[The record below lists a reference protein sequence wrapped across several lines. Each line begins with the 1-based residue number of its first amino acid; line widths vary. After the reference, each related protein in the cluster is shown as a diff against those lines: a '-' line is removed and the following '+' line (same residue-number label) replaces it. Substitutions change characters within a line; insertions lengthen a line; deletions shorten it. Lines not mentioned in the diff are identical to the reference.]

1 MIDKEGYNYN
11 DTSFE
16 ATTIILI
23 LALVAI
29 VVFAFIGGAW
39 VISALFAVP
48 MVIGVMIMFTFIFAI
63 MVYFTKFI

>member
-1 MIDKEGYNYN
+1 MIDKEGYSYN

-16 ATTIILI
+16 VTTVILI

-39 VISALFAVP
+39 VVSALFGVP
-48 MVIGVMIMFTFIFAI
+48 MTVGAMIMFTLIFAI

>member
-1 MIDKEGYNYN
+1 MIDKEGYSYN

-16 ATTIILI
+16 VTTVILI

>member
-16 ATTIILI
+16 ITTIILI

-29 VVFAFIGGAW
+29 IIFAFIGGAW
-39 VISALFAVP
+39 VFSALFGVP
-48 MVIGVMIMFTFIFAI
+48 MIVGAMIMFVCIFAI

>member
-1 MIDKEGYNYN
+1 MIDKEGYNYDN
-11 DTSFE
+11 TSFE
-16 ATTIILI
+16 VTTIILI

-29 VVFAFIGGAW
+29 IIFAFIGGAW

>member
-16 ATTIILI
+16 VTTIILI

-39 VISALFAVP
+39 VVSALFAVP
-48 MVIGVMIMFTFIFAI
+48 MAVGAMIMFTFIFAV

>member
-1 MIDKEGYNYN
+1 MIDKEGYDYN

-16 ATTIILI
+16 VTTIILI

-29 VVFAFIGGAW
+29 VIFAFIGGAW
-39 VISALFAVP
+39 VFSTLLGVH
-48 MVIGVMIMFTFIFAI
+48 MVIGAMIMFLFIFAI

>member
-16 ATTIILI
+16 VTTIVLI

-29 VVFAFIGGAW
+29 VIFAFIGGAW
-39 VISALFAVP
+39 VISAIFGVP
-48 MVIGVMIMFTFIFAI
+48 MVAGAMVMFICIFAI

>member
-16 ATTIILI
+16 VTTIILI

>member
-16 ATTIILI
+16 VTTIILI

-29 VVFAFIGGAW
+29 VIFAFIGGAW
-39 VISALFAVP
+39 VISALFGVP
-48 MVIGVMIMFTFIFAI
+48 MIAGAMIMFLFIFSGFI
-63 MVYFTKFI
+63 YLTKFI

>member
-1 MIDKEGYNYN
+1 MIDKEGYNYDN
-11 DTSFE
+11 TSFE
-16 ATTIILI
+16 VTTIILI

>member
-11 DTSFE
+11 DTSFMV
-16 ATTIILI
+16 TTIILV

-29 VVFAFIGGAW
+29 VVLAFIGGTW
-39 VISALFAVP
+39 VVSALFGVP
-48 MVIGVMIMFTFIFAI
+48 MIAGAMVMFLFIFAI

>member
-1 MIDKEGYNYN
+1 MIDKEGYDYN

-16 ATTIILI
+16 VTTIILI

-29 VVFAFIGGAW
+29 MIFAFIGGAW
-39 VISALFAVP
+39 VISALFGVP
-48 MVIGVMIMFTFIFAI
+48 MAVGAMIMFVFIFAI

>member
-1 MIDKEGYNYN
+1 MIDKEGYSYN
-11 DTSFE
+11 NTSFE
-16 ATTIILI
+16 VTTVILI

-39 VISALFAVP
+39 VVSALFAVP
-48 MVIGVMIMFTFIFAI
+48 MVIGAMIMFLFIFAI

>member
-16 ATTIILI
+16 VTTIILI

-48 MVIGVMIMFTFIFAI
+48 MVIGVMIMFTLIFAI